1 MARRPP
7 RKFSRSLRVNEVV
20 RQSLADELER
30 MSDPRLELVT
40 ITGVEVSP
48 DLRHAVVFY
57 GALDKP
63 DVAPALSSA
72 APRLRAALGRE
83 VRMKYVPALHFR
95 EDPAIEAGQRI
106 EKIIRD
112 LHEQEPS

>member
-1 MARRPP
+1 VARRPP

-30 MSDPRLELVT
+30 MADPRLELVT

-48 DLRHAVVFY
+48 DLRHAIVYY
-57 GALDKP
+57 GALDQP
-63 DVAPALSSA
+63 DVDDALRSA
-72 APRLRAALGRE
+72 SPRLRSALGRE

-95 EDPAIEAGQRI
+95 EDPSIEAGQRI
-106 EKIIRD
+106 EQILRD
-112 LHEQEPS
+112 LHEQEPG